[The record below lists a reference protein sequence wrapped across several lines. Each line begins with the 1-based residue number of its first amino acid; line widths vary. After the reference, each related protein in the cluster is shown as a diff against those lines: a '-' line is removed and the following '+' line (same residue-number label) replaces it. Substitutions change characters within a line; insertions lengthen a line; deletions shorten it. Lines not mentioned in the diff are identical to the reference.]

1 MTRRI
6 KISIQASHEQYHPS
20 DLLEDVLYMEKKG
33 IKRCW
38 TSDHYMPWWN
48 SGASGGAAWP
58 WMGAALAK
66 TCDLVLGTGVT
77 APILRYHP
85 AIVAQVFATLA
96 SMFPNRV
103 ILGLGRGE
111 AMNEVTSGNV
121 WPTNT
126 ERFAML
132 REAIK
137 LIKKL
142 WKEKWVTF
150 TGEYY
155 WVKDSRLYTKPDEPI
170 PIYIAAAGKQSAELA
185 GEEGNGLITTES
197 NIDKIRNNL
206 IPAFEKGERKR
217 EQDQKATIN
226 KEIVLFI
233 PASYDEDEE
242 KSLQSIRF
250 WRGSMIKAF
259 FETDIHDPR
268 KIEENGLI
276 IEDDSLKKHL
286 FLISSAEEAIRKIS
300 AFADAGITE
309 IVLTNSSPNKQK
321 LIDLLTDRII
331 PSL

>member
-1 MTRRI
+1 MELNFSFLPRHANIYYNVINNYHKYYLKLRSTIRKMR
-6 KISIQASHEQYHPS
+6 ISIQASHEQFHPS

-66 TCDLVLGTGVT
+66 THDLVLGTGVT

-121 WPTNT
+121 WPNNS

-137 LIKKL
+137 LIKNFGKRSGL
-142 WKEKWVTF
+142 PLVENI
-150 TGEYY
+150 TG
-155 WVKDSRLYTKPDEPI
+155 
-170 PIYIAAAGKQSAELA
+170 
-185 GEEGNGLITTES
+185 
-197 NIDKIRNNL
+197 
-206 IPAFEKGERKR
+206 
-217 EQDQKATIN
+217 
-226 KEIVLFI
+226 
-233 PASYDEDEE
+233 
-242 KSLQSIRF
+242 
-250 WRGSMIKAF
+250 
-259 FETDIHDPR
+259 
-268 KIEENGLI
+268 
-276 IEDDSLKKHL
+276 
-286 FLISSAEEAIRKIS
+286 
-300 AFADAGITE
+300 
-309 IVLTNSSPNKQK
+309 
-321 LIDLLTDRII
+321 
-331 PSL
+331 